1 MIRSW
6 QIPQHYMSIARYMEN
21 EIPVSRIQVNNRL
34 IDAVTVEVIRTDSLG
49 LWIEVGRTQAGY
61 HYSVTYAVPT
71 GGGCGGVP
79 GGCGAFA
86 RHDEEQALRA
96 ADPRS
101 GLRGPGA
108 GGGGRTDGNHGG
120 QFV

>member
-1 MIRSW
+1 
-6 QIPQHYMSIARYMEN
+6 MSIARYMEI

-71 GGGCGGVP
+71 GGGCG
-79 GGCGAFA
+79 
-86 RHDEEQALRA
+86 Q
-96 ADPRS
+96 
-101 GLRGPGA
+101 RG
-108 GGGGRTDGNHGG
+108 RKLQSNTTDI
-120 QFV
+120 FLIWR